1 MSLVNKTSMYLTT
14 TLYSNTDDTET
25 TETQVNVIEHSGVAY
40 VEVDAS
46 GVYLSHSTLAQ
57 LTLMVELHQR
67 RIDTV

>member
-14 TLYSNTDDTET
+14 ALYVGTDDTET
-25 TETQVNVIEHSGVAY
+25 RETQVNVIEHSGMAY

-46 GVYLSHSTLAQ
+46 GVYLSQSTLAQ

-67 RIDTV
+67 RIDTY